1 MNTKIV
7 SKKDLGDTIQTTI
20 HLSNND
26 KSFITTEEVRQIANR
41 FTSAG
46 SKCMIRALNIE
57 RWMTLKTM
65 NDVFDDESFDDYYRN
80 KVKEA
85 DVEKFITFA
94 QIQLTVFKKK

>member
-26 KSFITTEEVRQIANR
+26 KSFITTEEVRQIANH

-46 SKCMIRALNIE
+46 SKCMIRGLNIE

-65 NDVFDDESFDDYYRN
+65 NDDFDDEAFDDYYKN

-85 DVEKFITFA
+85 DVHKFTTFA
-94 QIQLTVFKKK
+94 QIQLSVFKKK